1 MFSGAVFVLPGRI
14 TYFGQQS
21 YTVNVP
27 EPAHLKR
34 TLGPV
39 MLWGLGVGY
48 VISGNYF
55 GWNLG
60 LAQGG
65 TSGMLLALVP
75 VMLMYACF
83 TFCYTEMACAIPKSG
98 GAFDYGTRAY
108 GQNFGLL
115 CGTAQ
120 LVEFVFAPPAIALG
134 FGSYLSG
141 FFPGLDPLQGAIGAY
156 VLFTL
161 LNVLGVKTAA
171 SFELFVTAV
180 AVTGLLIFA
189 GNALPAFKTE
199 NLHLDTLP
207 FGWQGVA
214 AAVPFAIWFFL
225 AIEGV
230 ANVAEETVNP
240 QRNILRGFGA
250 ALVTLVVLCLL
261 TFFASVGA
269 NGWETAVYPPGKTEP
284 SDSPLPLVF
293 ESIGISASWQTAIL
307 VFGLFG
313 IVASLNGIIL
323 AAGRALYEMA
333 RSGFAPAPMAA
344 LNKRFNSPYGALL
357 TNLVI
362 GLLALATGRTNDL
375 ITIACFGAL
384 ALYFFSMLAFMRLR
398 KTEPDMERPFRAPL
412 YPLAPVLTLV
422 LASVCFVAMAW
433 FNPWH
438 ALIFIIFL
446 ILFTLVTRIF
456 KTSSNP

>member
-1 MFSGAVFVLPGRI
+1 
-14 TYFGQQS
+14 
-21 YTVNVP
+21 
-27 EPAHLKR
+27 
-34 TLGPV
+34 

-60 LAQGG
+60 LEKGG
-65 TSGMLLALVP
+65 TLGMLLALIP
-75 VMLMYACF
+75 VIIMYACF

-115 CGTAQ
+115 AGTAQ
-120 LVEFVFAPPAIALG
+120 LVEFVFAPPAIAFG

-141 FFPGLDPLQGAIGAY
+141 FFPEISPLTGAIGAY
-156 VLFTL
+156 ILFTL
-161 LNVLGVKTAA
+161 LNMLGVKTAA

-180 AVTGLLIFA
+180 AVIGLLIFA
-189 GNALPAFKTE
+189 GNVLPSFNADNVDLKS
-199 NLHLDTLP
+199 LP
-207 FGWQGVA
+207 FGWSGVA
-214 AAVPFAIWFFL
+214 AAIPFAIWFFL

-240 QRNILRGFGA
+240 QRNILLGFGA
-250 ALVTLVVLCLL
+250 ALFTLIVLCGL
-261 TFFASVGA
+261 TFFTSVGA
-269 NGWETAVYPPGKTEP
+269 NGWKAAVYPTGSNVA

-293 ESIGISASWQTAIL
+293 QSIGISANWQTAIL

-333 RSGFAPAPMAA
+333 KSGFAPGPLAV
-344 LNKRFNSPYGALL
+344 LHKKFKSPYGALL
-357 TNLVI
+357 VNLIVGVI
-362 GLLALATGRTNDL
+362 ALSFGVTGDL

-384 ALYFFSMLAFMRLR
+384 ALYFLSMLAYIKLR
-398 KTEPDMERPFRAPL
+398 KSEPDMERPFKAPL
-412 YPLAPVLTLV
+412 YPIAPILAMVI
-422 LASVCFVAMAW
+422 AAACFIAMAW
-433 FNPWH
+433 FNPWQ
-438 ALIFIIFL
+438 ALIFIGFL
-446 ILFTLVTRIF
+446 LVFTILTRIF
-456 KTSSNP
+456 KSSTTNEEV

>member
-1 MFSGAVFVLPGRI
+1 
-14 TYFGQQS
+14 
-21 YTVNVP
+21 
-27 EPAHLKR
+27 
-34 TLGPV
+34 

-60 LAQGG
+60 LAEGG
-65 TSGMLLALVP
+65 ASGMLLALVP
-75 VMLMYACF
+75 VIVMYACF

-108 GQNFGLL
+108 GERFGLL

-120 LVEFVFAPPAIALG
+120 LVEFVFAPPAIAFG

-141 FFPGLDPLQGAIGAY
+141 FFPGIPPLTGAVAAY
-156 VLFTL
+156 ILFTL
-161 LNVLGVKTAA
+161 LNILGVKTAA
-171 SFELFVTAV
+171 RFELFVTAV

-189 GNALPAFKTE
+189 GNALPSFKTE

-207 FGWQGVA
+207 FGWAGVA
-214 AAVPFAIWFFL
+214 AAIPFAIWFFL

-230 ANVAEETVNP
+230 ANVAEETIRP
-240 QRNILRGFGA
+240 QRNILLGFGA
-250 ALVTLVVLCLL
+250 ALTTLVILCGL
-261 TFFASVGA
+261 TFFTSVGA
-269 NGWETAVYPPGKTEP
+269 SGWETAVYAPGTRDV

-293 ESIGISASWQTAIL
+293 GSIGISPAWQTAIL

-333 RSGFAPAPMAA
+333 KSGFAPAPLAA
-344 LNKRFNSPYGALL
+344 LHRRFNSPHGALL
-357 TNLVI
+357 ANLTVGI
-362 GLLALATGRTNDL
+362 AALLTGRTSDL

-384 ALYFFSMLAFMRLR
+384 ALYFLSMLAFVRLR
-398 KTEPDMERPFRAPL
+398 RAEPDMERPFRAPF
-412 YPLAPVLTLV
+412 YPVAPVLAAL
-422 LASVCFVAMAW
+422 LALGCFVAMTVY
-433 FNPWH
+433 NPWH
-438 ALIFIIFL
+438 ALVFIVFL
-446 ILFTLVTRIF
+446 FLFTILTRLF
-456 KTSSNP
+456 KSSVHEKI

>member
-1 MFSGAVFVLPGRI
+1 
-14 TYFGQQS
+14 
-21 YTVNVP
+21 
-27 EPAHLKR
+27 
-34 TLGPV
+34 

-60 LAQGG
+60 LASGG
-65 TSGMLLALVP
+65 SLGMLLALVP
-75 VMLMYACF
+75 VIIMYGCF

-108 GQNFGLL
+108 GENFGLL

-120 LVEFVFAPPAIALG
+120 LVEFVFAPPAIAFG
-134 FGSYLSG
+134 FGSYLHG
-141 FFPGLDPLQGAIGAY
+141 FFPGISPLEGAVTAY
-156 VLFTL
+156 ILFTL
-161 LNVLGVKTAA
+161 LNILGVRTAA
-171 SFELFVTAV
+171 GFELFVTAV
-180 AVTGLLIFA
+180 AVVGLLVFA
-189 GNALPAFKTE
+189 GNALPAFDASR
-199 NLHLDTLP
+199 LQLDKLP
-207 FGWQGVA
+207 FGWTGVA

-230 ANVAEETVNP
+230 ANVAEETIHP
-240 QRNILRGFGA
+240 QRNILLGFGA
-250 ALVTLVVLCLL
+250 ALVTLVVLCGL

-269 NGWETAVYPPGKTEP
+269 GGWEAAVYPPGETVP

-293 ESIGISASWQTAIL
+293 RAIGISETWQTAIL

-333 RSGFAPAPMAA
+333 KSGFAPAPLAA
-344 LNKRFNSPYGALL
+344 LNKRFKSPYGALL
-357 TNLVI
+357 ANLCVGI
-362 GLLALATGRTNDL
+362 VALLTGRTADL

-384 ALYFFSMLAFMRLR
+384 ALYFFSMLAFIRLR
-398 KTEPDMERPFRAPL
+398 RAEPELERPFRAPL
-412 YPLAPVLTLV
+412 YPLAPF
-422 LASVCFVAMAW
+422 LALILAAGCFVAMTW

-438 ALIFIIFL
+438 ALVFISFL
-446 ILFTLVTRIF
+446 ILFTLLTRIF
-456 KTSSNP
+456 KSSTTHEKI

>member
-1 MFSGAVFVLPGRI
+1 
-14 TYFGQQS
+14 
-21 YTVNVP
+21 
-27 EPAHLKR
+27 
-34 TLGPV
+34 

-60 LAQGG
+60 LAKGG
-65 TSGMLLALVP
+65 TLGMLLALIP
-75 VMLMYACF
+75 VILMYACF

-115 CGTAQ
+115 CGTSQ

-134 FGSYLSG
+134 LGSYLHG
-141 FFPGLDPLQGAIGAY
+141 FLPGVSPITIAIIAY
-156 VLFTL
+156 VSFTL
-161 LNVLGVKTAA
+161 LNISGVKTAA

-180 AVTGLLIFA
+180 AVIGLFIFA
-189 GNALPAFKTE
+189 GNALPAFNGE
-199 NLHLDTLP
+199 NINLRDLP
-207 FGWQGVA
+207 FGWSGIA

-230 ANVAEETVNP
+230 ANVAEETINP
-240 QRNILRGFGA
+240 QRNILLGFGA
-250 ALVTLVVLCLL
+250 ALFTLIMLCGL
-261 TFFASVGA
+261 TFFSAVGA
-269 NGWETAVYPPGKTEP
+269 NGWETAVFLPGDTKT

-293 ESIGISASWQTAIL
+293 QSIGISQNWQTAIL

-333 RSGFAPAPMAA
+333 NAGFAPAPLAA
-344 LNKRFNSPYGALL
+344 LHKRFKSPYGALIA
-357 TNLVI
+357 NLFIGISALLI
-362 GLLALATGRTNDL
+362 GLLENPVEFSMAGKHFTFEPGNITGDL

-384 ALYFFSMLAFMRLR
+384 SLYFFSMLAFMRLR
-398 KTEPDMERPFRAPL
+398 KTEPNLERPFKAPL
-412 YPLAPVLTLV
+412 HPISPIIAIVISF
-422 LASVCFVAMAW
+422 ACFVAMAW

-438 ALIFIIFL
+438 ALVFIVFL
-446 ILFTLVTRIF
+446 IVFTILTRIF
-456 KTSSNP
+456 KSSSVK

>member
-1 MFSGAVFVLPGRI
+1 
-14 TYFGQQS
+14 
-21 YTVNVP
+21 
-27 EPAHLKR
+27 
-34 TLGPV
+34 

-60 LAQGG
+60 LEKGG
-65 TSGMLLALVP
+65 TLGMLLALLP
-75 VMLMYACF
+75 VIVMYVFF

-98 GAFDYGTRAY
+98 GAFDYGKRAY
-108 GQNFGLL
+108 GNNFGLL

-134 FGSYLSG
+134 LGSYLSG
-141 FFPGLDPLQGAIGAY
+141 FIPGLSPVLAAIVAY

-161 LNVLGVKTAA
+161 LNITGVKMAA

-180 AVTGLLIFA
+180 AVTGLLLFA
-189 GNALPAFKTE
+189 GNTLPQFKVE
-199 NLHLDTLP
+199 NLQLSELH
-207 FGWQGVA
+207 FGWTGVA

-240 QRNILRGFGA
+240 QKNILIGFGA
-250 ALVTLVVLCLL
+250 ALLTLVILCGL
-261 TFFASVGA
+261 TFFSAVGV
-269 NGWETAVYPPGKTEP
+269 NGWETAVFPPGSDTS
-284 SDSPLPLVF
+284 SDSPLPMVF
-293 ESIGISASWQTAIL
+293 QAAGISQGWQTAIL

-323 AAGRALYEMA
+323 AAGRALFEMA
-333 RSGFAPAPMAA
+333 RSGFAPPALAA

-357 TNLVI
+357 ANLLVGI
-362 GLLALATGRTNDL
+362 GALLTGRTGDL

-384 ALYFFSMLAFMRLR
+384 ALYILSMLAFIRLR
-398 KTEPDMERPFRAPL
+398 RREPDMERPFRAPL
-412 YPLAPVLTLV
+412 YPLAPVLTIL
-422 LASVCFVAMAW
+422 LAAVCFVAMAW
-433 FNPWH
+433 FNPYH
-438 ALIFIIFL
+438 ALIFMAF
-446 ILFTLVTRIF
+446 LFTFTGITRLFNF
-456 KTSSNP
+456 KKNEKL